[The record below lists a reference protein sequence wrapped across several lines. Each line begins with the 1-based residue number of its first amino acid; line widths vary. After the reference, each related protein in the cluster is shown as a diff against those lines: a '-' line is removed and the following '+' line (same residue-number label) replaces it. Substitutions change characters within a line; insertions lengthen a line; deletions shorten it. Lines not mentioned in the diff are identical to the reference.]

1 LNILVLVCDAMR
13 ARNLGCY
20 GYDKDT
26 SPCMDR
32 IADQGV
38 LFKNAFSSINTT
50 DPSFTTIFTGK
61 YPLVHGLRHHGPQVT
76 DVEKSYTSRLRFL
89 PEVLRENGYV
99 TIGLDWLGKWH
110 RTGYDYYAG
119 CRNYP
124 ANNGLA
130 DSQNE
135 TGASINEQER
145 DKPLIRFLARQ
156 LIRFSAMQGKCNW
169 YYRLPAGM
177 RDIIRSYAIRLSGV
191 ARSGFSRGRLPI
203 VSDSAGLSDLA
214 IRYIKEY
221 ANRKNFFLFVHY
233 WDTHIPYTGP
243 SSIAGEYFR
252 KYRYSSERVSSVL
265 KEMSGTRATKLV
277 KKSVRGTLPKT
288 IGRIMAQYDAS
299 VTYTDHNIGRIY
311 TALESLGILD
321 DTLIVLTAD
330 HGESLNEHRIYFD
343 HHGLYEPQIHVP
355 LIIRHPEVGSGAVYQ
370 QFVQHF
376 DIMPTV
382 LDLAGIGYKDG
393 EFNGESLLN
402 LVKSRKWDRRFV
414 YAEEIACQQKRM
426 IRDNK
431 YKYIK
436 ALNDQ
441 KCYYCR
447 RYHSRG
453 DEFYDLEA
461 DPLEQNNIIDD
472 PKHVFYKNALDEY
485 AASCKPVEPGKEVKF
500 EDEEAVNQRLRS
512 LGYF

>member
-1 LNILVLVCDAMR
+1 MR

-20 GYDKDT
+20 GYDKDI
-26 SPCMDR
+26 SPYIDN
-32 IADQGV
+32 IAGQGL

-76 DVEKSYTSRLRFL
+76 EIEKSYTSRLRFL
-89 PEVLRENGYV
+89 PEVLRNNGYV

-124 ANNGLA
+124 I
-130 DSQNE
+130 DSQVQA
-135 TGASINEQER
+135 GLSINGQEHDR
-145 DKPLIRFLARQ
+145 PFIRFLAGQ
-156 LIRFSAMQGKCNW
+156 LIRFSALQGKCSW

-177 RDIIRSYAIRLSGV
+177 RDIVRSYAIRLSSL
-191 ARSGFSRGRLPI
+191 ARSGFSRGKLPI
-203 VSDSAGLSDLA
+203 ISDSAGLSDLA

-221 ANRKNFFLFVHY
+221 ANRKNFFIFVHY

-243 SSIAGEYFR
+243 YSIAKEYFR
-252 KYRYSSERVSSVL
+252 KYKYSSQSVSSVL
-265 KEMSGTRATKLV
+265 KQLSGTRATKLV
-277 KKSVRGTLPKT
+277 KKSLRSNLPAT
-288 IGRIMAQYDAS
+288 MGRIMAQYDAS
-299 VTYTDHNIGRIY
+299 VTYTDYNIGRIY
-311 TALESLGILD
+311 TALENLGILD
-321 DTLIVLTAD
+321 DTLIIITAD
-330 HGESLNEHRIYFD
+330 HGESLDEHRIYFD
-343 HHGLYEPQIHVP
+343 HHGLYDPQIHVP
-355 LIIRHPEVGSGAVYQ
+355 LIMRLPGIGTGKAYE

-382 LDLAGIGYKDG
+382 LDLAGIDYKDE
-393 EFNGESLLN
+393 EFNGKSLMKLIN
-402 LVKSRKWDRRFV
+402 GREWDRRFV

-441 KCYYCR
+441 KCYYCD
-447 RYHSRG
+447 RYHSKG

-472 PKHVFYKNALDEY
+472 PKHVFYRDALDEY
-485 AASCKPVEPGKEVKF
+485 ANSCKPLEAGEKVTF